1 MQICTEILCKL
12 ASNGPMNLRN
22 ISEILGVKQSLLKKN
37 LKLLQDSSLVVKE
50 NFGKNKIFFTL
61 TEKGIDVLQLFE
73 NLFTIQKVDV
83 KTMVISI

>member
-1 MQICTEILCKL
+1 
-12 ASNGPMNLRN
+12 MNLRN

-61 TEKGIDVLQLFE
+61 TEKGIDVLKLFE
-73 NLFTIQKVDV
+73 NLFTIQNVDI
-83 KTMVISI
+83 KTIVISI

>member
-12 ASNGPMNLRN
+12 ASNGPMNLRS
-22 ISEILGVKQSLLKKN
+22 ISEILDIKQVLLKKH

>member
-1 MQICTEILCKL
+1 
-12 ASNGPMNLRN
+12 MNLRS
-22 ISEILGVKQSLLKKN
+22 ISEILDIKQVLLKKH

>member
-1 MQICTEILCKL
+1 MCAFHRKSIIEILD
-12 ASNGPMNLRN
+12 
-22 ISEILGVKQSLLKKN
+22 IKQVLLKKH